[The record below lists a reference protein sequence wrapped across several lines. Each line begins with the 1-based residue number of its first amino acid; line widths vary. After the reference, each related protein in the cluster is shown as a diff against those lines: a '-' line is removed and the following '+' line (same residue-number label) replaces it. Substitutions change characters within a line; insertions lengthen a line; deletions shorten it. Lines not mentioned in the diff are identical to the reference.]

1 MDPADD
7 QYFNSAPGRQFMVKK
22 GQSDEF
28 AELTEREIEI
38 LDLIAQGHT
47 NSFIAGKL
55 ADQNRANYV
64 SSILSKLQVADRAM
78 AIVRA
83 REAGFGKKALS

>member
-1 MDPADD
+1 MI
-7 QYFNSAPGRQFMVKK
+7 QYFNSAPGRQTMLKK

-28 AELTEREIEI
+28 ADLTEREREI
-38 LDLIAQGHT
+38 LDLIAQGH
-47 NSFIAGKL
+47 NNNGIAGKL
-55 ADQNRANYV
+55 NLSIKTVQNYV
-64 SSILSKLQVADRAM
+64 SSILTKLEVADRAM